1 MAIMKGVVPSANKTA
16 REIKNSEPFAEM
28 KSTPDW
34 SFYAEKIIPLYLN
47 VEVGALSSIHHT
59 GRTK

>member
-34 SFYAEKIIPLYLN
+34 
-47 VEVGALSSIHHT
+47 
-59 GRTK
+59 